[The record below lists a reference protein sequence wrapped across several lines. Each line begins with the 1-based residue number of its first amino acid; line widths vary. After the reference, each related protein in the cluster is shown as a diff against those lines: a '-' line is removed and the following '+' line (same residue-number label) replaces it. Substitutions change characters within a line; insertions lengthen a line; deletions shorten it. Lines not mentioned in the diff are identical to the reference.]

1 MIAKEVPRPGML
13 NVLLG
18 AMKVA
23 SRRRFAGDGDGER
36 LMLGARFQ
44 EKVAVD
50 LVRADHQVVAGAEGR
65 DAFDLPAAPNAGHRV
80 VRMAEKQELGAR
92 RYGPLQRVPVDL
104 PAAGRGVERE
114 GDAPGR
120 AALVPRAPW

>member
-1 MIAKEVPRPGML
+1 ML

-23 SRRRFAGDGDGER
+23 SAADSPGTATANGSCSAPG
-36 LMLGARFQ
+36 FQ

-50 LVRADHQVVAGAEGR
+50 LVRAEHQVVAGAEGR

-120 AALVPRAPW
+120 APLVPGAVVKGG